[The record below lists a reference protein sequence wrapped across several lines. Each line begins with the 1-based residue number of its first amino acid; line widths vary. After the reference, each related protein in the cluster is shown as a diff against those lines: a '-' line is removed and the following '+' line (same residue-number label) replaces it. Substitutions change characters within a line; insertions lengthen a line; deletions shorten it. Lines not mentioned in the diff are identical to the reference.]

1 MSITEKYRKDYKP
14 YPFDVKSI
22 HLDFDFHNQHCDV
35 TSSIEFRRK
44 DDANKDEPLFL
55 NGEELELLS
64 ISLDNVILTT
74 SAYRTSESGLVI
86 SDVPDKF
93 TLDIQ
98 NRIYPAK
105 NTSLNG
111 LYQSNHKYCTQC
123 EAEGFRRITYFPDRP
138 DVLTKYSV
146 TIEAKQEGFPYL
158 LSNGELT
165 SSESLDNGRHKAN
178 WHDPHPKPSY
188 LFALVAGDF
197 DLLED
202 QYTTRSGRAVD
213 LQIYVDKGKLNQCHF
228 AMESLIKSMRWD
240 EQKYAL
246 EYDLNR
252 YMIVAVGDFNMGAM
266 ENKGLNVF
274 NTAYV
279 LANDK
284 TATDADFAG
293 VEAVIGHEYFHNW
306 TGNRVT
312 CRDWF
317 QLSLKEGLTVFRE
330 QQFSGDM
337 NSESIQRIDDVKT
350 LRTFQFPE
358 DAGPMAHP
366 IRPDSYIEMNNF
378 YTHTVYIKGAEVI
391 RMLETIIGKRT
402 FNQGVRHYL
411 KKHDG
416 QAVTCEDFVVAME
429 EVSGKDLTN
438 FRHWYSQS
446 GTPAVEVTGVYAEE
460 TGLFTLEFEQSCPS
474 TPGQVHKLPFY
485 IPVTLGLLDSNGE
498 TVELSIDSEHTNV
511 LFDLNAKM
519 SEITVFLDAPHQKIS
534 FKGLTKEP
542 TPSLLR
548 GFSAPVKLDYD
559 YTSEQRLQLISSDS
573 DPYVKWQANQELVK
587 TVVDNILKS
596 HDSDAIDHSAI
607 EVILTSRRAI
617 MADQSIDPAF
627 KALQLEL
634 PSLLEISETYLPI
647 PIQQLSDIWPEF
659 KRRIATA
666 LLPEL
671 TFLADDCQ
679 QQLANPELSKSD
691 AAQWRRLLVS
701 TLMLAA
707 ASGDAA
713 IHAKAEKLYHS
724 EQSMT
729 IKQGMLSLIHH
740 NYTAQSDDILQHFYH
755 AWQDEDLVIDKW
767 FAIQSTLSSDDIFER
782 MQALTSHA
790 DFNLNNPNKVRSV
803 LMRFAMANP
812 SKFHD
817 ESGLGYELIS
827 RYVVKLN
834 KINPQVAARLCGAFN
849 GWRKLECESR
859 KKMIKK
865 SLEFI
870 LSHENT
876 SPDVYEIANKALA
889 D

>member
-312 CRDWF
+312 
-317 QLSLKEGLTVFRE
+317 V
-330 QQFSGDM
+330 
-337 NSESIQRIDDVKT
+337 
-350 LRTFQFPE
+350 RT
-358 DAGPMAHP
+358 
-366 IRPDSYIEMNNF
+366 
-378 YTHTVYIKGAEVI
+378 
-391 RMLETIIGKRT
+391 
-402 FNQGVRHYL
+402 
-411 KKHDG
+411 
-416 QAVTCEDFVVAME
+416 
-429 EVSGKDLTN
+429 
-438 FRHWYSQS
+438 W
-446 GTPAVEVTGVYAEE
+446 
-460 TGLFTLEFEQSCPS
+460 
-474 TPGQVHKLPFY
+474 
-485 IPVTLGLLDSNGE
+485 
-498 TVELSIDSEHTNV
+498 
-511 LFDLNAKM
+511 
-519 SEITVFLDAPHQKIS
+519 
-534 FKGLTKEP
+534 
-542 TPSLLR
+542 
-548 GFSAPVKLDYD
+548 
-559 YTSEQRLQLISSDS
+559 
-573 DPYVKWQANQELVK
+573 
-587 TVVDNILKS
+587 
-596 HDSDAIDHSAI
+596 
-607 EVILTSRRAI
+607 
-617 MADQSIDPAF
+617 
-627 KALQLEL
+627 
-634 PSLLEISETYLPI
+634 
-647 PIQQLSDIWPEF
+647 
-659 KRRIATA
+659 
-666 LLPEL
+666 
-671 TFLADDCQ
+671 
-679 QQLANPELSKSD
+679 
-691 AAQWRRLLVS
+691 
-701 TLMLAA
+701 
-707 ASGDAA
+707 
-713 IHAKAEKLYHS
+713 
-724 EQSMT
+724 
-729 IKQGMLSLIHH
+729 
-740 NYTAQSDDILQHFYH
+740 
-755 AWQDEDLVIDKW
+755 
-767 FAIQSTLSSDDIFER
+767 
-782 MQALTSHA
+782 
-790 DFNLNNPNKVRSV
+790 
-803 LMRFAMANP
+803 
-812 SKFHD
+812 
-817 ESGLGYELIS
+817 
-827 RYVVKLN
+827 
-834 KINPQVAARLCGAFN
+834 
-849 GWRKLECESR
+849 
-859 KKMIKK
+859 
-865 SLEFI
+865 
-870 LSHENT
+870 
-876 SPDVYEIANKALA
+876 
-889 D
+889 

>member
-1 MSITEKYRKDYKP
+1 
-14 YPFDVKSI
+14 
-22 HLDFDFHNQHCDV
+22 
-35 TSSIEFRRK
+35 
-44 DDANKDEPLFL
+44 
-55 NGEELELLS
+55 
-64 ISLDNVILTT
+64 
-74 SAYRTSESGLVI
+74 
-86 SDVPDKF
+86 
-93 TLDIQ
+93 
-98 NRIYPAK
+98 
-105 NTSLNG
+105 
-111 LYQSNHKYCTQC
+111 
-123 EAEGFRRITYFPDRP
+123 
-138 DVLTKYSV
+138 
-146 TIEAKQEGFPYL
+146 
-158 LSNGELT
+158 
-165 SSESLDNGRHKAN
+165 
-178 WHDPHPKPSY
+178 
-188 LFALVAGDF
+188 
-197 DLLED
+197 
-202 QYTTRSGRAVD
+202 
-213 LQIYVDKGKLNQCHF
+213 
-228 AMESLIKSMRWD
+228 
-240 EQKYAL
+240 
-246 EYDLNR
+246 
-252 YMIVAVGDFNMGAM
+252 
-266 ENKGLNVF
+266 
-274 NTAYV
+274 
-279 LANDK
+279 
-284 TATDADFAG
+284 
-293 VEAVIGHEYFHNW
+293 
-306 TGNRVT
+306 
-312 CRDWF
+312 
-317 QLSLKEGLTVFRE
+317 
-330 QQFSGDM
+330 
-337 NSESIQRIDDVKT
+337 
-350 LRTFQFPE
+350 
-358 DAGPMAHP
+358 MAHP

-446 GTPAVEVTGVYAEE
+446 GTPVVEVSGVYAEE
-460 TGLFTLEFEQSCPS
+460 SGLFTLEFEQSCPS
-474 TPGQVHKLPFY
+474 TPGQTHKLPFY
-485 IPVTLGLLDSNGE
+485 IPVTLGLLDSSGE
-498 TVELSIDSEHTNV
+498 TVELTIDSEHTNL
-511 LFDLNAKM
+511 LFDFNATK
-519 SEITVFLDAPHQKIS
+519 SEITVFLDVPHQKIS
-534 FKGLTKEP
+534 FKGLTKMP
-542 TPSLLR
+542 IPSLLR
-548 GFSAPVKLDYD
+548 GFSAPVKLEYD
-559 YTSEQRLQLISSDS
+559 YTSHERLQLISSDS

-587 TVVDNILKS
+587 TVVDSILKS
-596 HDSDAIDHSAI
+596 HDSDAMDHSAI

-617 MADQSIDPAF
+617 IADQSIDPAF
-627 KALQLEL
+627 KALQIEL

-671 TFLADDCQ
+671 TSLADDCQ
-679 QQLANPELSKSD
+679 QQLTNPELSQSD

-713 IHAKAEKLYHS
+713 IHARAEKLYHS

-740 NYTAQSDDILQHFYH
+740 SYTAQSDDILQHFYD

-767 FAIQSTLSSDDIFER
+767 FTIQSTLSSDDIFER
-782 MQALTSHA
+782 MQTLTSHA

-817 ESGLGYELIS
+817 ESGRGYELIS

-859 KKMIKK
+859 KKMIQK

-876 SPDVYEIANKALA
+876 SPDVFEIANKALA

>member
-1 MSITEKYRKDYKP
+1 M
-14 YPFDVKSI
+14 
-22 HLDFDFHNQHCDV
+22 
-35 TSSIEFRRK
+35 
-44 DDANKDEPLFL
+44 
-55 NGEELELLS
+55 
-64 ISLDNVILTT
+64 
-74 SAYRTSESGLVI
+74 
-86 SDVPDKF
+86 
-93 TLDIQ
+93 
-98 NRIYPAK
+98 
-105 NTSLNG
+105 
-111 LYQSNHKYCTQC
+111 
-123 EAEGFRRITYFPDRP
+123 
-138 DVLTKYSV
+138 
-146 TIEAKQEGFPYL
+146 
-158 LSNGELT
+158 
-165 SSESLDNGRHKAN
+165 
-178 WHDPHPKPSY
+178 
-188 LFALVAGDF
+188 
-197 DLLED
+197 
-202 QYTTRSGRAVD
+202 
-213 LQIYVDKGKLNQCHF
+213 
-228 AMESLIKSMRWD
+228 
-240 EQKYAL
+240 
-246 EYDLNR
+246 
-252 YMIVAVGDFNMGAM
+252 
-266 ENKGLNVF
+266 
-274 NTAYV
+274 
-279 LANDK
+279 
-284 TATDADFAG
+284 
-293 VEAVIGHEYFHNW
+293 
-306 TGNRVT
+306 
-312 CRDWF
+312 
-317 QLSLKEGLTVFRE
+317 
-330 QQFSGDM
+330 
-337 NSESIQRIDDVKT
+337 
-350 LRTFQFPE
+350 
-358 DAGPMAHP
+358 
-366 IRPDSYIEMNNF
+366 
-378 YTHTVYIKGAEVI
+378 
-391 RMLETIIGKRT
+391 
-402 FNQGVRHYL
+402 
-411 KKHDG
+411 
-416 QAVTCEDFVVAME
+416 
-429 EVSGKDLTN
+429 
-438 FRHWYSQS
+438 
-446 GTPAVEVTGVYAEE
+446 
-460 TGLFTLEFEQSCPS
+460 
-474 TPGQVHKLPFY
+474 
-485 IPVTLGLLDSNGE
+485 
-498 TVELSIDSEHTNV
+498 
-511 LFDLNAKM
+511 
-519 SEITVFLDAPHQKIS
+519 
-534 FKGLTKEP
+534 P

-587 TVVDNILKS
+587 TVIDSILKS
-596 HDSDAIDHSAI
+596 HDSDAIDHAAI

-617 MADQSIDPAF
+617 IADQSIDPAF

-659 KRRIATA
+659 KHRIATA

-671 TFLADDCQ
+671 TSLADDCQ

-707 ASGDAA
+707 ASGDAT
-713 IHAKAEKLYHS
+713 IHTRAEKLYHS

-740 NYTAQSDDILQHFYH
+740 NYTAQSDDILQHFYR

-817 ESGLGYELIS
+817 ESGRGYELVS

>member
-1 MSITEKYRKDYKP
+1 MSITEKYRKDYTP
-14 YPFDVKSI
+14 YPFDIKSI
-22 HLDFDFHNQHCDV
+22 HLDFDFQEEHCDV
-35 TSSIEFRRK
+35 KSSIEFRRK
-44 DDANKDEPLFL
+44 ADAEKSAPLIM

-64 ISLDNVILTT
+64 ISLDTVILTP
-74 SAYRTSESGLVI
+74 SAYRTSDDELVI
-86 SDVPDKF
+86 NDVPDKF
-93 TLDIQ
+93 TLKIE

-105 NTSLNG
+105 NTTLNG

-146 TIEAKQEGFPYL
+146 TIEAESKDYPYL

-165 SSESLDNGRHKAN
+165 SIETLDNGRHKAS
-178 WHDPHPKPSY
+178 WQDPHPKPSY

-202 QYTTRSGRAVD
+202 DYTTRSGRDVA
-213 LQIYVDKGKLNQCHF
+213 LQIFVDKGKLDQCHF
-228 AMESLIKSMRWD
+228 AMESLKKSMRWD
-240 EQKYAL
+240 EQKYGL

-266 ENKGLNVF
+266 ENKGLNIF

-284 TATDADFAG
+284 TATDTDFYG

-312 CRDWF
+312 CQDWF

-391 RMLETIIGKRT
+391 RMIETILGKRT

-446 GTPAVEVTGVYAEE
+446 GTPVVEVNSIFHEE
-460 TGLFTLEFEQSCPS
+460 DATFTLEFEQSCPS
-474 TPGQVHKLPFY
+474 TPGQPHKLPFY
-485 IPVTLGLLDSNGE
+485 IPIRLALINADGSE
-498 TVELSIDSEHTNV
+498 HELVIDSEHTNAT
-511 LFDLNAKM
+511 FDLNSKKT
-519 SEITVFLDAPHQKIS
+519 EVTVFLDSPHQRMRFNTI
-534 FKGLTKEP
+534 GETP

-548 GFSAPVKLDYD
+548 GFSAPIKLAYD
-559 YTSEQRLQLISSDS
+559 YTPQQRLALISSDS

-587 TVVDNILKS
+587 EVVDTLLQCESYSSIDEGLL
-596 HDSDAIDHSAI
+596 SDLLA
-607 EVILTSRRAI
+607 SRRAI
-617 MADQSIDPAF
+617 IADDSIDPAF
-627 KALQLEL
+627 KALQIEL
-634 PSLLEISETYLPI
+634 PSLLEISETYAPI
-647 PIQQLSDIWPEF
+647 PIQKLSELWPHF
-659 KRRIATA
+659 KKQVAVA

-671 TFLADDCQ
+671 SALVEQCEVK
-679 QQLANPELSKSD
+679 LANSALEQSE

-701 TLMLAA
+701 SMMLAG
-707 ASGDAA
+707 ASGNQTFFD
-713 IHAKAEKLYHS
+713 KANTLYSTH
-724 EQSMT
+724 QSMT
-729 IKQGMLSLIHH
+729 IKHGMMTLIHH
-740 NYTAQSDDILQHFYH
+740 CYTNQSEEIIEHFYTT
-755 AWQDEDLVIDKW
+755 WQDEDLVIDKW
-767 FAIQSTLSSDDIFER
+767 FATQSTLATDDIFER

-803 LMRFAMANP
+803 LLRFAMANP

-817 ESGLGYELIS
+817 ESGRGYDLVT

-859 KKMIKK
+859 KQMIKK

-870 LSHENT
+870 LAHENT